1 MRQPGSTQRISS
13 FTPSSSPSSSLLSLL
28 FFSLLVFSLLASA
41 SASLCSGKQLQS
53 CCIENLNGCGGC
65 SDPSIQA
72 CVCDLDPSCCEDV
85 WDSLCVTLA
94 TSECTVSSSRE
105 ERRARGEG
113 LIGRGRG
120 KEEDLFRCEGQCL
133 DFSCREASACAGCN
147 SVAVEKCVCEEK
159 GRKGCCETQWG
170 EICVQTALEH
180 CSELLPDESS
190 SEASSFSSSSSF
202 SFFSSSSSSS
212 LPAPPSPSTSTER
225 DPFRFVISS
234 ITVGGLLA
242 LAALFCIGLALYLM
256 IAIIKR
262 VRGNTANDTERF
274 LRFPMDTFE
283 QDGEAED
290 EDEDDGDAEAGRR
303 PRAPPVQP
311 KFTLVEDEDDDE
323 EEKDDDEE
331 EGGEEEDGEEE
342 DGGDDEEEIRDEE
355 EK

>member
-1 MRQPGSTQRISS
+1 MRQPSSTQRISS
-13 FTPSSSPSSSLLSLL
+13 FTPSSSSLLSLL

-41 SASLCSGKQLQS
+41 SASLCSGKHLQS
-53 CCIENLNGCGGC
+53 CCMENLNGCGGC

-180 CSELLPDESS
+180 CSELLPDDESS

-202 SFFSSSSSSS
+202 SSFSSSSSSS

-262 VRGNTANDTERF
+262 VRGNTPNDTERF
-274 LRFPMDTFE
+274 LRFTMDTFE
-283 QDGEAED
+283 QEGEEED
-290 EDEDDGDAEAGRR
+290 EDGDEEAGRR

-311 KFTLVEDEDDDE
+311 KFTLVEDEDED
-323 EEKDDDEE
+323 DDDEE
-331 EGGEEEDGEEE
+331 EGGEEEEEE
-342 DGGDDEEEIRDEE
+342 VSEDDEEEIRDDEE